1 MLAEVAVKAVD
12 LTGRAGKENAP
23 PAVEIVA
30 HLLIAVADLT
40 LHGLRPAQARQL
52 LGAVDGDVPHM
63 ELLVRGR
70 AEHDAAGFENIVR
83 ERGEYAARGG
93 RAAHGFVR
101 VPRGK
106 DRGLGPRLTLFAD
119 GADMAAV
126 PALDAGVRH
135 GGVEKAL
142 TVGQHMDRAARTAV
156 GAGAAA
162 GAALLRGQ
170 LGGGLLQ
177 HSDQPPVKVKWG
189 SERPGQP
196 ARISNFSTPSGTGTP
211 ARSSPRAPHASRSS
225 RRRSSRPRSRWWGWS
240 G

>member
-170 LGGGLLQ
+170 LGVVCSSTAINLL
-177 HSDQPPVKVKWG
+177 SK
-189 SERPGQP
+189 
-196 ARISNFSTPSGTGTP
+196 
-211 ARSSPRAPHASRSS
+211 
-225 RRRSSRPRSRWWGWS
+225 
-240 G
+240 